1 MLVVENVLCILCLL
15 NFFFVLL
22 LFFSFLFSSLLF
34 LAYCS
39 FYYFFYYFFLSGI
52 FQCSSA
58 LLARAICRYSTSL
71 SRLSRLFPAWSY
83 SNFTLTLTLTFTLT
97 SPPLCVSSVLALSQS
112 VFSSVLRPRP
122 KFEKKSCPKA
132 AHADST
138 FLGCWISYYVAVEMG
153 KISMFLDCSHNMLK

>member
-22 LFFSFLFSSLLF
+22 LVFSLFFSFLLF

-39 FYYFFYYFFLSGI
+39 FYYFFLSGI

-58 LLARAICRYSTSL
+58 LLAGAICRYSMPL

-83 SNFTLTLTLTFTLT
+83 SNFTLTLTLT

>member
-22 LFFSFLFSSLLF
+22 LFFSLLF

-39 FYYFFYYFFLSGI
+39 FYYFFLSGI

-83 SNFTLTLTLTFTLT
+83 SNFTLTLTLT

>member
-22 LFFSFLFSSLLF
+22 LFFSLLF

-39 FYYFFYYFFLSGI
+39 FYYFFLSGI

-83 SNFTLTLTLTFTLT
+83 SKFTLTFTLIFTLTFTLT

-112 VFSSVLRPRP
+112 VFSSLLRPRP

-132 AHADST
+132 ALADST

>member
-22 LFFSFLFSSLLF
+22 LFFSLLF

-39 FYYFFYYFFLSGI
+39 FYYFFLSGI

-83 SNFTLTLTLTFTLT
+83 SNFTLTLTLT

-122 KFEKKSCPKA
+122 KFEKKSCLKA

>member
-22 LFFSFLFSSLLF
+22 LFFSLLF

-39 FYYFFYYFFLSGI
+39 FYYFFLSGI

-83 SNFTLTLTLTFTLT
+83 SNFTLTLTLTLT

>member
-15 NFFFVLL
+15 NFLFVLL
-22 LFFSFLFSSLLF
+22 LFFSFLFFSFLFSSLFFSSLLF

-39 FYYFFYYFFLSGI
+39 FYYFFLSGI

-58 LLARAICRYSTSL
+58 LLTRAICRYNTS
-71 SRLSRLFPAWSY
+71 LSRLFPAWSY
-83 SNFTLTLTLTFTLT
+83 SNFTLTLT

>member
-15 NFFFVLL
+15 NFLFVLL
-22 LFFSFLFSSLLF
+22 LFFSFLFSFLLF

-39 FYYFFYYFFLSGI
+39 FYYFFLSGI

-71 SRLSRLFPAWSY
+71 SRLFPAWSY
-83 SNFTLTLTLTFTLT
+83 SNFTLTLT

-132 AHADST
+132 ALADST